1 MFHNDERKEY
11 TPFENLEK
19 SAQENIKTLEKKLT
33 YKDFLNGKIISIAD
47 VETYDSFIL
56 LNVNLSKEEYP
67 HINKWKNYAHYHYN
81 TYHAGTWE

>member
-56 LNVNLSKEEYP
+56 LNK
-67 HINKWKNYAHYHYN
+67 KNILI
-81 TYHAGTWE
+81 